1 MDEAVFALGSQTVD
15 LAGQLYG
22 SIYHPYVRQAVS
34 YRAYDESGKAIPNTA
49 GAEGAADT
57 GGGGAGAYLRREFLD
72 TAAFQTAQL
81 GADGKAV
88 LSVKLPDNVTSWRVT
103 ALAVTP
109 DLKAG
114 SVASR
119 AVATQPFYLN
129 AVVTDSYLAG
139 DDLSMSVTAAAPA
152 SSRGTPSPT
161 RRSSL
166 MGRARRSTG

>member
-109 DLKAG
+109 DLKAA
-114 SVASR
+114 AS
-119 AVATQPFYLN
+119 PPGG
-129 AVVTDSYLAG
+129 G
-139 DDLSMSVTAAAPA
+139 DTALLPERRRDRQLPRGGRPLDVGDRRGHRHP
-152 SSRGTPSPT
+152 SRGTPSPT